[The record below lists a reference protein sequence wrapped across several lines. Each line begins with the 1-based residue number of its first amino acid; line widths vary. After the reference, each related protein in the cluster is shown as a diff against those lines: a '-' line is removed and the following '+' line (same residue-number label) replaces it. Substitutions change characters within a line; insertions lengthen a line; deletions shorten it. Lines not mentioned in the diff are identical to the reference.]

1 MAKCCL
7 VIRPLSITNGKPRGI
22 HLSSSCLVC
31 GNNAKLNQG
40 IKAMAF
46 NKRNTTTPAQ
56 ESTAS
61 NEREART
68 TIGYVNLSIPLTD
81 GSNIKIAGDLT
92 IRLYAENAGHLQLVQ
107 AIKDGHVSLEEA
119 SQMIVPSIALARDTD
134 APVEIDWSRIGK

>member
-1 MAKCCL
+1 
-7 VIRPLSITNGKPRGI
+7 
-22 HLSSSCLVC
+22 
-31 GNNAKLNQG
+31 
-40 IKAMAF
+40 MAF
-46 NKRNTTTPAQ
+46 NKRTTTAAQ
-56 ESTAS
+56 ETNTS
-61 NEREART
+61 NEREPRT

-119 SQMIVPSIALARDTD
+119 SHMIVPTIALARDND